1 MNFWKTYIFRWDRDI
16 IHKWPSLKK
25 TGYIFLPLLF
35 YFVIHDV
42 AEIILWACL
51 DFVMQHVSE
60 GIKSL
65 FTTNTDTVRG
75 IINGSAILI
84 GTALI
89 WPAIRN
95 EIQGNDTDVMT
106 KKTEAPIAQKL
117 TVYGVVLAFA
127 FCMALGL
134 NILFYQL
141 GITGKSQSFEVV
153 KELQYGVRFV
163 FGLILYGVVSPFAEE
178 AVFRGL
184 LYNRLKRC
192 FSVGIAVVFSSLLF
206 GFYHGNPVQALYG
219 TILGIVIAYL
229 YELTGRFEVPF
240 LFHAMANVSV
250 YVMTYHGSLS
260 GISPVTA
267 WILAVVLLGM
277 AAGFFVYLR
286 GICKLLRQDNSAS

>member
-1 MNFWKTYIFRWDRDI
+1 MDFWKTYAFRWDRDI
-16 IHKWPSLKK
+16 IQKWPSLKK
-25 TGYIFLPLLF
+25 TGYLLLPLLF

-51 DFVMQHVSE
+51 DFVMQHATE
-60 GIKSL
+60 EIKLL
-65 FTTNTDTVRG
+65 FTANTDTVRG
-75 IINGSAILI
+75 IINGSSILI

-95 EIQGNDTDVMT
+95 EIRGNDTRVACETTEVVTT
-106 KKTEAPIAQKL
+106 KKISI
-117 TVYGVVLAFA
+117 YGFVLAFA

-141 GITGKSQSFEVV
+141 GITGKSQSYEVV
-153 KELQYGVRFV
+153 KELQYGVQFI

-184 LYNRLKRC
+184 LYNRMKRC
-192 FSVGIAVVFSSLLF
+192 FSVGIAVVLSALLF
-206 GFYHGNPVQALYG
+206 GFYHGNMVQALYG

-229 YELTGRFEVPF
+229 YEMTGRFEVPF

-250 YVMTYHGSLS
+250 YVMTYHGALS

-286 GICKLLRQDNSAS
+286 GICKKTMDD

>member
-1 MNFWKTYIFRWDRDI
+1 MDFWKMYAFRWDRDI
-16 IHKWPSLKK
+16 IQKWPSLKK
-25 TGYIFLPLLF
+25 TGYLLLPLLF

-51 DFVMQHVSE
+51 DFVMQHATE
-60 GIKSL
+60 EIKLL
-65 FTTNTDTVRG
+65 FTANTDTVRG
-75 IINGSAILI
+75 IINGSSILI

-95 EIQGNDTDVMT
+95 EIRGNDTHVAYET
-106 KKTEAPIAQKL
+106 TEVETAQKISI
-117 TVYGVVLAFA
+117 YGFVLAFA

-141 GITGKSQSFEVV
+141 GITGKSQNFEVV
-153 KELQYGVRFV
+153 KELQYGVQFI

-184 LYNRLKRC
+184 LYNRMKRC
-192 FSVGIAVVFSSLLF
+192 FSIGIAVVLSALLF
-206 GFYHGNPVQALYG
+206 GFYHGNMVQALYG

-229 YELTGRFEVPF
+229 YEMTGRFEVPF

-250 YVMTYHGSLS
+250 YVMTYHNALS
-260 GISPVTA
+260 GMNSAMA
-267 WILAVVLLGM
+267 WTMTVVLLFM
-277 AAGFFVYLR
+277 AAGFFAYLR
-286 GICKLLRQDNSAS
+286 KICKKAQG